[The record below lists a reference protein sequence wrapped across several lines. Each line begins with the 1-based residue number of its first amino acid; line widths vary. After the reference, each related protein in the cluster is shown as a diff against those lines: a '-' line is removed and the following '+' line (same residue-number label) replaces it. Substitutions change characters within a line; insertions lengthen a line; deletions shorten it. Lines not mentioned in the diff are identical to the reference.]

1 MTIILQR
8 MAYAGKIFNPIR
20 HSLAL
25 TITSKSISHSS
36 QLYYANFEPMKT
48 WRSSLELLLRQRFSS
63 FQLKYNSQ
71 KRYIQKFSLSGRK
84 SIASIFGASV
94 IIGSVRFQPHFAYAM
109 DGHDILFGDYHGE
122 LSVAS
127 SVEESSLAFWA
138 LVRKFWLPAFF
149 LVTVLINLDHPIMLA
164 MKIIVLLFSTRP
176 RPLSVYLYIEQLC
189 HQSMRQKPHLY
200 IFKSLYANKVEVQDY
215 KLLCIARVEVGDQ
228 KLTLVGILGGW
239 WALPSSQSE
248 TQGVLSILRTLLRNK
263 LV

>member
-1 MTIILQR
+1 

-63 FQLKYNSQ
+63 FQLKYNSP

-94 IIGSVRFQPHFAYAM
+94 LIGSVRFQPHFAYAM

-176 RPLSVYLYIEQLC
+176 RPLSVYLYIEQ
-189 HQSMRQKPHLY
+189 
-200 IFKSLYANKVEVQDY
+200 SLYANKVEVQDY